1 MFSPIPPAIII
12 AFVTFLWYRKGRL
25 WNFYDSLSFKA
36 VEQMKKDSLDRKA
49 WEAIAIDFSNK
60 LSEELI
66 NSTFRFEILYLR
78 ERIKNN
84 KYDFWISDSS
94 TTDGKT
100 KRYTDKEKYCQ
111 YVMKELFYSEFKLCG
126 LFLFINA
133 LKFRFRSP
141 VANDPG
147 FSETDS
153 N

>member
-1 MFSPIPPAIII
+1 
-12 AFVTFLWYRKGRL
+12 
-25 WNFYDSLSFKA
+25 
-36 VEQMKKDSLDRKA
+36 MKKSSIDRKA
-49 WEAIAIDFSNK
+49 WEAIAIAFSNN
-60 LSEELI
+60 LSAELI

-94 TTDGKT
+94 TIDGKI

-111 YVMKELFYSEFKLCG
+111 HVMKELFYSDFRLCG

-133 LKFRFRSP
+133 LKFHVRSR
-141 VANDPG
+141 VENDPG